1 MLARIRRLVWVS
13 LTVVLLLPVA
23 LAMLSDLVS
32 RLVVP
37 AAVLLGFA
45 VVILLLVRGRS
56 EW

>member
-13 LTVVLLLPVA
+13 LAVVLLLPVA

-37 AAVLLGFA
+37 AVILLGFA
-45 VVILLLVRGRS
+45 AVILLLVRGRN